1 MGNPMPGVFPSMFPF
16 AGGTQATRHARRVY
30 VGGLPPMANE
40 QSVATFFSQVM
51 AAVGANTA
59 GPGTLE
65 TYGSMFTIG
74 VFIACI
80 LLILVEFDCQL
91 LDHSCNGNFLLE
103 LAVFGGC
110 QSSHRTNCCMRNTY
124 VNFEIPA
131 LRKTLLLIV
140 GVLVE
145 PGLFTVTMLPV

>member
-1 MGNPMPGVFPSMFPF
+1 
-16 AGGTQATRHARRVY
+16 
-30 VGGLPPMANE
+30 MANE

-74 VFIACI
+74 VLIACI

-91 LDHSCNGNFLLE
+91 LDHSCNGNLLLE

-110 QSSHRTNCCMRNTY
+110 QSSRRTNCCMRNTY

-131 LRKTLLLIV
+131 LRKSLLLIV

-145 PGLFTVTMLPV
+145 PGLCTVTMLPV